1 MLHSIFLRSGCT
13 LPNRVDPRREPFCEN
28 WAHVEKIEASDFDV
42 MIRKAGWHFMWVQG
56 SCSRQ
61 GFGLTE
67 ENAIHRALA
76 SALRGINK
84 RFNAAEFDSLRI
96 SRFPGFYVANVTMES
111 RQIQQNTSLD
121 AVEESRHPLA
131 IPAR

>member
-1 MLHSIFLRSGCT
+1 VILRSIFLRSGCT
-13 LPNRVDPRREPFCEN
+13 LPNRVDPRREPFCDN
-28 WAHVEKIEASDFDV
+28 WAHVEKVEASDFDV

-76 SALRGINK
+76 SALKGINK
-84 RFNAAEFDSLRI
+84 RFNAAEFGSLRI
-96 SRFPGFYVANVTMES
+96 LRFPGFYVAHVTMEA

-121 AVEESRHPLA
+121 VVVDESHPLA
-131 IPAR
+131 I

>member
-1 MLHSIFLRSGCT
+1 MLHSIFLRNGCI
-13 LPNRVDPRREPFCEN
+13 LPDRVDPLRESFCDN
-28 WAHVEKIEASDFDV
+28 WAHVENIEASDFDV
-42 MIRKAGWHFMWVQG
+42 MIRRAGWHFMWVQG

-84 RFNAAEFDSLRI
+84 RFNAAEFGSLRI
-96 SRFPGFYVANVTMES
+96 SQFPGFYVANVTMEA
-111 RQIQQNTSLD
+111 RQVQKNTSLD
-121 AVEESRHPLA
+121 ITDEIHPQPIA
-131 IPAR
+131 AR

>member
-1 MLHSIFLRSGCT
+1 MLHSMFLRSRCA
-13 LPNRVDPRREPFCEN
+13 LPDRVDPPREPFCDN

-56 SCSRQ
+56 SCSRN
-61 GFGLTE
+61 GYALTE

-76 SALRGINK
+76 RALRGINK
-84 RFNAAEFDSLRI
+84 RFNAAEFNSLRI
-96 SRFPGFYVANVTMES
+96 SRFPGFFVANVTMEA

-121 AVEESRHPLA
+121 IAIERHPVE